1 MGRLQKTRDFSS
13 IHSVLKHWLLLLIT
27 MHLVWKPDAKLT
39 PFELPNMYM
48 YTWHEFKGSELR
60 RKKDKTLCFY
70 IFVNENDTNQTWNVL
85 VRFDEF
91 WQCFTQARTSRMITE
106 INGLIES
113 KIGKKGGTTVLPN
126 WPTDERGPL
135 YALAII
141 EETIRTYGRRNVSS
155 SVMLITNRLHCT
167 MNSTKCFAHEK

>member
-1 MGRLQKTRDFSS
+1 
-13 IHSVLKHWLLLLIT
+13 
-27 MHLVWKPDAKLT
+27 
-39 PFELPNMYM
+39 
-48 YTWHEFKGSELR
+48 
-60 RKKDKTLCFY
+60 
-70 IFVNENDTNQTWNVL
+70 
-85 VRFDEF
+85 
-91 WQCFTQARTSRMITE
+91 MITE

-155 SVMLITNRLHCT
+155 SVMLITYRLHCI
-167 MNSTKCFAHEK
+167 MNLTKCFAHEEYEDKKGKINTTNLLLLFSNNVEGTHPFGITLGVG